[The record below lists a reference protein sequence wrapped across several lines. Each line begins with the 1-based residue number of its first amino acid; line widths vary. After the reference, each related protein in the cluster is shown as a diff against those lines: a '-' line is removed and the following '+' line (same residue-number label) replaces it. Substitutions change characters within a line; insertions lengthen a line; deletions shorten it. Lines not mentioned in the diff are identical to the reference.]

1 MKGLAAIGAAGLI
14 AAAGALWFA
23 TNPAVVVTKVEP
35 LRPSSEWPTFKQ
47 VEREALKPPS
57 GR

>member
-14 AAAGALWFA
+14 AAAGALWFS
-23 TNPAVVVTKVEP
+23 TSPNVIAVKVEP
-35 LRPSSEWPTFKQ
+35 MRPNPNLPSFKQ
-47 VEREALKPPS
+47 VEERALRQQN